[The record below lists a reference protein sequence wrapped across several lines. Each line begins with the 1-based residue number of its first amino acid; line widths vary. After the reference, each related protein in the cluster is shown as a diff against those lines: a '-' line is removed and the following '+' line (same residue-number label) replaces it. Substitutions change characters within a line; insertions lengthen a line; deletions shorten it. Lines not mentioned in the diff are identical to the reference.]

1 MQECRNSMNSEMN
14 TSQKSHI
21 KYQRH
26 RAKIGSELAQEK
38 SQKAS
43 KRVNQTKIS
52 AHAFYPLQSMKLPQN
67 G

>member
-1 MQECRNSMNSEMN
+1 MQERRNSMNSEMN
-14 TSQKSHI
+14 TSQKSRI

-26 RAKIGSELAQEK
+26 RAKIRFEIAQEK
-38 SQKAS
+38 PQKAS
-43 KRVNQTKIS
+43 KRVDPIKIS